1 METKDTPDETQLEYR
16 WNYKPTIILRQHMYL
31 KHVVKVKCKVCSQIF
46 ITTRHLEEHI
56 IRVYDTKKIQ
66 CENVKEKNCIK
77 METEDTPNGKS

>member
-1 METKDTPDETQLEYR
+1 
-16 WNYKPTIILRQHMYL
+16 MYL

-66 CENVKEKNCIK
+66 CENVKKK
-77 METEDTPNGKS
+77 KLHQNGD